1 MKRTILGVTLVLGA
15 LTTGAW
21 AEGDAKAGKKVFK
34 KCKACHTVKEGKNKV
49 GPTLFG
55 IVGAPAGQVEGFK
68 YSTALLEA
76 GLTWDAETLRAFL
89 TKPKDL
95 VPGNKMSFAGLK
107 KEKEID
113 DLIAY
118 LVAESE
124 N

>member
-1 MKRTILGVTLVLGA
+1 MKLMILGVA
-15 LTTGAW
+15 LTLAAFSTGAW

-34 KCKACHTVKEGKNKV
+34 KCKACHTVKAGDNKV
-49 GPTLFG
+49 GPSLYG

-68 YSTALLEA
+68 YSKPLAES

-89 TKPKDL
+89 TKPRDL

-107 KEKEID
+107 KDKEID

-124 N
+124 Q

>member
-1 MKRTILGVTLVLGA
+1 MKRLIIGVALVLSV
-15 LTTGAW
+15 LNTGAW

-49 GPTLFG
+49 GPTLYG
-55 IVGAPAGQVEGFK
+55 IVDAPAGQVEGFK
-68 YSTALLEA
+68 YSPALLEA
-76 GLTWDAETLRAFL
+76 GLTWDAETLKAFL
-89 TKPKDL
+89 TKPKEL

-107 KEKEID
+107 KEQQID

-124 N
+124 E

>member
-1 MKRTILGVTLVLGA
+1 MKRLIIGAALVLSV
-15 LTTGAW
+15 LNTGAW

-49 GPTLFG
+49 GPTLYG
-55 IVGAPAGQVEGFK
+55 IVDAPAGQVEGFK
-68 YSTALLEA
+68 YSPALLEA
-76 GLTWDAETLRAFL
+76 GLTWDAETLKAFL
-89 TKPKDL
+89 TKPKEL

-107 KEKEID
+107 KEQQID

-124 N
+124 E

>member
-1 MKRTILGVTLVLGA
+1 MKRVFLGA
-15 LTTGAW
+15 ALAMAAFGTGAL

-34 KCKACHTVKEGKNKV
+34 KCKACHTVKAGKNKV

-55 IVGAPAGQVEGFK
+55 IVGAQAGQVEGFN
-68 YSTALLEA
+68 YSKPLADS
-76 GLTWDAETLRAFL
+76 GLTWDAETLKAFL
-89 TKPKDL
+89 TKPRDV

-107 KEKEID
+107 KEQQID

-124 N
+124 E